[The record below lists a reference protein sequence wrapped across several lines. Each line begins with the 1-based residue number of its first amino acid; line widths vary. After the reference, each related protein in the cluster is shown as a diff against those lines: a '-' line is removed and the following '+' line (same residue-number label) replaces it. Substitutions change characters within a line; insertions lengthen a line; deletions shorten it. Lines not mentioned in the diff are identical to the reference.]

1 MIISDDTKIALV
13 VYTAK
18 IENNEVVPT
27 SDPTMIRFCTNV
39 LDIQPVDFSITVEP
53 TSTKVNIKA
62 DAPEEFGD
70 RPFCVAMFSE
80 SDVAASGL
88 NSLAYSKAAQLEQ
101 LVYKYGKT
109 WEEVTPAGT
118 QRYRT
123 RIYVSVRSTT
133 QWLSDVNTAWWIPR

>member
-62 DAPEEFGD
+62 DA
-70 RPFCVAMFSE
+70 RKNSATAHSVWLCSRRAMWLP
-80 SDVAASGL
+80 AALTVLHTPKPHNL
-88 NSLAYSKAAQLEQ
+88 NSWYINMERP
-101 LVYKYGKT
+101 GKK
-109 WEEVTPAGT
+109 
-118 QRYRT
+118 
-123 RIYVSVRSTT
+123 
-133 QWLSDVNTAWWIPR
+133 